1 MGERK
6 ENFVNIAI
14 KSLTPGLLS
23 SSNGPWEWEL
33 LGKEASKGGPASNFL
48 QIGMGTVFPF
58 LELLFPNEHLL
69 CKFPLKM
76 FPAQLRAVEERG
88 INVKLLDKGQEK
100 ELQRKIDKQKVLL
113 AIDRMSGNVK
123 NIFSLLEREV
133 KKSSAEEKGKGTWQK
148 IQKLDSVS

>member
-1 MGERK
+1 
-6 ENFVNIAI
+6 
-14 KSLTPGLLS
+14 
-23 SSNGPWEWEL
+23 
-33 LGKEASKGGPASNFL
+33 
-48 QIGMGTVFPF
+48 MGTVFPF

-133 KKSSAEEKGKGTWQK
+133 KKSSAEEKGKGTGKKFRNSTVFPKESADLVNQSDTKRKTVPFPIDYTKQATLKVK
-148 IQKLDSVS
+148 IPWKYGTEM